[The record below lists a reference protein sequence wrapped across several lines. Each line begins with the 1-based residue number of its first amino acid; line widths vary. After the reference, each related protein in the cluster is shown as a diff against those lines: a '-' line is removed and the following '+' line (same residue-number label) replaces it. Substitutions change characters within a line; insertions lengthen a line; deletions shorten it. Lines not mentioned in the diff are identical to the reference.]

1 VIDLRLRNAT
11 IVDGTGAPRFR
22 GDLGVRA
29 GRIVAVGEAGEVD
42 DDARDTVD
50 LDGLVVTPGFVD
62 IHTHYDAQLMW
73 DPTASPSPLHGVTT
87 IVGGNCGF
95 SVAPLGPDDADYVM
109 RMFAVVEGIPLDAL
123 RTGADWSWR
132 SFDDFLARLDSTI
145 AVNAGF
151 LVGHSTLRRTA
162 MGEAATQREATADE
176 VARMVALLHESLA
189 AGGLG
194 FSSSLDEVHLDGDGN
209 LVPSRAAGFD
219 EYVALA
225 SALRDHAGTT
235 LEFIPAVGE
244 IPSERMELM
253 ADMSLGANRPLNW
266 NLLGSLSPVEIYEQQ
281 LAACDLATERG
292 AHVVAL
298 ALPDVMRL
306 RANRMVEDLP
316 AFREVVALPDPER
329 RAALRDP
336 DVRARLR
343 EAIDKAAARGL
354 GAMGKWDLV
363 EIAETRT
370 PETAAYAGQTV
381 AAVAAA
387 RGEDPV
393 DVLLDVVVPDR
404 LPLTLVLPTLVPSLG
419 ATDDG
424 WRARVGIWQD
434 ERVMLGGSDAGAHVD
449 LMCHANYPTV
459 VLSEVVR
466 NRGLLTL
473 EQAVRLMTDVPARH
487 YGLRGRGQIKVGGA
501 ADLVVL
507 DPDAVASRPA
517 AVRDDLPGGGERLY
531 AEAVGIQT
539 VYVGGRPIVAGGELT
554 GNTPGTVLRSGRD
567 TETVTVPG
575 PR

>member
-1 VIDLRLRNAT
+1 
-11 IVDGTGAPRFR
+11 
-22 GDLGVRA
+22 
-29 GRIVAVGEAGEVD
+29 
-42 DDARDTVD
+42 
-50 LDGLVVTPGFVD
+50 
-62 IHTHYDAQLMW
+62 
-73 DPTASPSPLHGVTT
+73 
-87 IVGGNCGF
+87 
-95 SVAPLGPDDADYVM
+95 
-109 RMFAVVEGIPLDAL
+109 
-123 RTGADWSWR
+123 
-132 SFDDFLARLDSTI
+132 
-145 AVNAGF
+145 
-151 LVGHSTLRRTA
+151 
-162 MGEAATQREATADE
+162 
-176 VARMVALLHESLA
+176 
-189 AGGLG
+189 
-194 FSSSLDEVHLDGDGN
+194 
-209 LVPSRAAGFD
+209 
-219 EYVALA
+219 
-225 SALRDHAGTT
+225 
-235 LEFIPAVGE
+235 
-244 IPSERMELM
+244 M

-316 AFREVVALPDPER
+316 AFREVVALSDPER

-336 DVRARLR
+336 EVRARLR

-354 GAMGKWDLV
+354 GAIGKWDLV
-363 EIAETRT
+363 EIAEAHT

-419 ATDDG
+419 ASDDG

-466 NRGLLTL
+466 NRELLTL
-473 EQAVRLMTDVPARH
+473 EQAVRLMTEVPAQL
-487 YGLRGRGQIKVGGA
+487 YGLRGRGRLEVGSA

-507 DPDAVASRPA
+507 DPDTVASRPA
-517 AVRDDLPGGGERLY
+517 TARFDLPGGGERLY
-531 AEAVGIQT
+531 AEAVGIEA
-539 VYVGGRPIVAGGELT
+539 VYVGGRSIVMGGEFT
-554 GNTPGTVLRSGRD
+554 GERPGTVLRSGAD
-567 TETVTVPG
+567 TDTVTVPG